1 MNEKNEVMSE
11 ELAEKEFERWVNL
24 ANIDLSGYAEDEVVA
39 FLKIKKRIS
48 NAFKNGSLFVNDDGT
63 LEYEVSQAS
72 PAGYAGDKVK
82 ISGLNGRAW
91 LAADKYKSEE
101 QIHKLIAVASAITGK
116 DTGWFANLASGDFLI
131 FTNIV
136 SLFMNT

>member
-1 MNEKNEVMSE
+1 MSEKNVMSD
-11 ELAEKEFERWVNL
+11 ELAEQEFNKWAEM
-24 ANIDLSGYAEDEVVA
+24 ANIDVSAFGDEEAGA
-39 FLKIKKRIS
+39 FQKAKQRIS
-48 NAFKNGSLFVNDDGT
+48 SAFKKGALILNDDGT
-63 LEYEVSQAS
+63 LEYEISQAS

-82 ISGLNGRAW
+82 ISQLNGRAW
-91 LAADKYKSEE
+91 LAADKYKAEE

-136 SLFMNT
+136 SLFMNA

>member
-1 MNEKNEVMSE
+1 MGDKNVVMSE
-11 ELAEKEFERWVNL
+11 ELAEKEFERWANL

-48 NAFKNGSLFVNDDGT
+48 NAFKNGSLILNDDGT
-63 LEYEVSQAS
+63 LEYEVSRAS
-72 PAGYAGDKVK
+72 PAGYAGEKVK
-82 ISGLNGRAW
+82 IGSLNGRAW

-116 DTGWFANLASGDFLI
+116 DTGWFANLASGDFLF